1 MVRGDPRVYVCTME
15 FLFID
20 PVQIETETE
29 PDLGSHMIKSLA
41 VAEKEKHSSCKAA

>member
-1 MVRGDPRVYVCTME
+1 MK

-20 PVQIETETE
+20 PVHNEQETE

-41 VAEKEKHSSCKAA
+41 VAEKEKNFSCTTV